1 MKGGF
6 ALIKSLRP
14 RLSRG
19 EVVLGTWLNLGSS
32 LTAEIVARAGF
43 DWLLIDMEHGT
54 GDFRELMQQL
64 QAIEASPAVPLVRVA
79 FNEPWLF
86 KRTLDLGP
94 SGLMIPLIGSAGQAQ
109 EAVRAMRYPPEG
121 FRGIASMTRP
131 AGFGAEFTEY
141 RARANELLLAVIQ
154 IELGEAVSD
163 IAAIA
168 AVPGVDVLFIGPLD
182 LTTSLGVPEKLDSDV
197 AQAALRRIEKA
208 ARDHG
213 KAMGILVPTCEVAA
227 RYIELG
233 YQLVAVGSDA
243 AFVNQGARNV
253 ASVLKAQRDTV
264 AEAGAKMSGDRG
276 RG

>member
-1 MKGGF
+1 
-6 ALIKSLRP
+6 LIKSLRP
-14 RLSRG
+14 RLNHG
-19 EVVLGTWLNLGSS
+19 EVVFGTWVNLGSS

-54 GDFRELMQQL
+54 GDFRELMHQL

-94 SGLMIPLIGSAGQAQ
+94 SGLMIPLIGSAAQAQ
-109 EAVRAMRYPPEG
+109 QAVRAMRYPPDG
-121 FRGIASMTRP
+121 FRGIASMSRP
-131 AGFGAEFTEY
+131 AGFGAEFAEY
-141 RARANELLLAVIQ
+141 RARANELLLTVIQ
-154 IELGEAVSD
+154 IELSEAVAD
-163 IAAIA
+163 IDAIA

-182 LTTSLGVPEKLDSDV
+182 LTTSLGVPNQLDSDV

-208 ARDHG
+208 ARDHR
-213 KAMGILVPTCEVAA
+213 KATGILVPNCDVAA
-227 RYIELG
+227 KYINLG

-253 ASVLKAQRDTV
+253 VTTLKSYVQSRPHC
-264 AEAGAKMSGDRG
+264 E
-276 RG
+276 